1 MTQKKNFMNEN
12 EISKIILD
20 NAIYVHKKLGPGL
33 LESTYDECL
42 AHKLR
47 ENGLLVEQQ
56 VAVPVEFE
64 GVKLNVGYR
73 IDQRINKK
81 VIVEIKAIEAL
92 NDIHVAQVLTY
103 LKWSG
108 CKLGLLLN
116 FNNVLLKHGIKRII
130 KGTL

>member
-1 MTQKKNFMNEN
+1 MNEN

-130 KGTL
+130 NGTI

>member
-1 MTQKKNFMNEN
+1 MNEN

-81 VIVEIKAIEAL
+81 VIEEIKAIEAL

-130 KGTL
+130 NSTL

>member
-1 MTQKKNFMNEN
+1 MNEN

>member
-1 MTQKKNFMNEN
+1 MNEN

-130 KGTL
+130 NSTL

>member
-130 KGTL
+130 NSTL

>member
-1 MTQKKNFMNEN
+1 MNEN

-56 VAVPVEFE
+56 VAVPVEF
-64 GVKLNVGYR
+64 
-73 IDQRINKK
+73 
-81 VIVEIKAIEAL
+81 
-92 NDIHVAQVLTY
+92 
-103 LKWSG
+103 
-108 CKLGLLLN
+108 
-116 FNNVLLKHGIKRII
+116 
-130 KGTL
+130 

>member
-1 MTQKKNFMNEN
+1 MNEN

-20 NAIYVHKKLGPGL
+20 NEIYVHKKLGPGL

-130 KGTL
+130 NSTL

>member
-1 MTQKKNFMNEN
+1 MNEN

-130 KGTL
+130 NGTL